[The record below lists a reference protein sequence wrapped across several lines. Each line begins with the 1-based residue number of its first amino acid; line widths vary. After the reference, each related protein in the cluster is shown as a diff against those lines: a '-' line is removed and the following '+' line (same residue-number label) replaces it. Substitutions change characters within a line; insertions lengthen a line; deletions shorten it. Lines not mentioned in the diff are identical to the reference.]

1 MCVGGVIGLAT
12 RVGGL
17 GWYAMRVA
25 RLLRS
30 TEGVYRRIESHR
42 VAGWHKVAGSR
53 SGGVAMHRAGKQA
66 GRRQRGTNGAA
77 RYRVLRR
84 HPGAASRTRIAQA
97 KVA

>member
-1 MCVGGVIGLAT
+1 MIVVPFRLGSCYSAEGVCGRSERASLGLAT

-30 TEGVYRRIESHR
+30 TEGVYRRIELHR

-53 SGGVAMHRAGKQA
+53 SGAESQTRNASRRQA
-66 GRRQRGTNGAA
+66 GWAA
-77 RYRVLRR
+77 
-84 HPGAASRTRIAQA
+84 AAWH
-97 KVA
+97 